1 MEVEKI
7 KHELQEKEKLI
18 SSLQAQLDQA
28 QSEQAS
34 QVGVSHL
41 VMIRLQ
47 VTNGQRVHIFLEGQ
61 RIAFEFCFF
70 FSFVNASFYTVSNY
84 LPSVS
89 PPCLPLPPSSLPSKS
104 NDAVV

>member
-47 VTNGQRVHIFLEGQ
+47 VTNGQGVHIW
-61 RIAFEFCFF
+61 
-70 FSFVNASFYTVSNY
+70 
-84 LPSVS
+84 
-89 PPCLPLPPSSLPSKS
+89 
-104 NDAVV
+104 